1 MTVAGFGDFFKEGST
16 AEQFLI
22 WGVLM
27 QVLQPLLLPF
37 TGELQKLVLS
47 GAPILPIAANDAA
60 ELVARGLTNDGDGQD
75 IANDNGIGEDGF
87 HKLVKLAQHAPAL
100 SYAFELF
107 RRGDIALGS
116 DDPEQVSLRGAMT
129 DAGIPDDWHGK
140 LAKLATAIP
149 TPAEVMNA
157 WLEGQI
163 EEPEARERYLKAGG
177 DPTWFQTAYNANGQA
192 PTPTQA
198 LEMLNRSIIPKRGT
212 GPASVSYE
220 QAFREGPWR
229 NKWLGPFLALAE
241 YLPPPRTVTAMYH
254 DGQIDHTLAAE
265 LLRKQGLSAQLAEAY
280 LSKAATTHTAA
291 EKHLAKGEITKAYAD
306 GIMTRAQATKALED
320 IKYQPHDVQVIL
332 DLVDVHSK
340 VSQLNAATNRVRAQY
355 ETGKLTDAQAEAL
368 LHQLGVDAAQAKGT
382 VAIWRLTVTHRTK
395 TLTAAQIESA
405 HHYSLIDSRSAISLL
420 MALGYDEFDAWLA
433 LSVRNHAPLV
443 DYPRPAS
450 PWSAP
455 KPQPPATTGA

>member
-1 MTVAGFGDFFKEGST
+1 MPGFGDFFKAGST

-47 GAPILPIAANDAA
+47 GAPILPISANDAA

-87 HKLVKLAQHAPAL
+87 HKLVKLSQHAPAL

-107 RRGDIALGS
+107 RRGEIGMGS
-116 DDPEQVSLRGAMT
+116 DDPAQVSLRGAMT
-129 DAGIPDDWHGK
+129 DAGIPDAWHAQ

-149 TPAEVMNA
+149 SPAEVMNA
-157 WLEGQI
+157 LLEGQI
-163 EEPEARERYLKAGG
+163 TRGEAEKRWKDAGG
-177 DPTWFQTAYNANGQA
+177 DPTWFQHAYDANGQA
-192 PTPTQA
+192 PTPVQA
-198 LEMLNRSIIPKRGT
+198 LELLNRGIIPKNGT
-212 GPASVSYE
+212 GPRAVSYE
-220 QAFREGPWR
+220 QAFLEGPWR
-229 NKWLGPFLALAE
+229 NKWLPAFLALAE

-254 DGQIDHTLAAE
+254 DGQIDHATAAS
-265 LLRKQGLSAQLAEAY
+265 LLRKQGLSAVLAEAY
-280 LSKAATTHTAA
+280 LSKAATTHTAT

-320 IKYQPHDVQVIL
+320 IKYQAHDVKVIL
-332 DLVDVHSK
+332 DLVDVHAK
-340 VSQLNAATNRVRAQY
+340 VSQLNSATNRVRAQY

-368 LHQLGVDAAQAKGT
+368 LHQLGVDAAQARGT

-405 HHYSLIDSRSAISLL
+405 HHYELLDSRSAITLL
-420 MALGYDEFDAWLA
+420 MALGYDEFDAWLS
-433 LSVRNHAPLV
+433 LSVRNHAPLL

-455 KPQPPATTGA
+455 KQPPPTTTKG